1 MEYQLRVG
9 TDELKMV
16 TSRINKTTD
25 EIVGVIKNLESINN
39 NISNSW
45 NDENSRMFSE
55 NFGAYIRDLYGL
67 TNFYNDITTRIN
79 KVADNYETTDLDYS
93 KKVAL
98 ETEKKIKNG
107 K

>member
-39 NISNSW
+39 NIQ
-45 NDENSRMFSE
+45 
-55 NFGAYIRDLYGL
+55 
-67 TNFYNDITTRIN
+67 
-79 KVADNYETTDLDYS
+79 
-93 KKVAL
+93 
-98 ETEKKIKNG
+98 IKNIKLIVIVYKSFG
-107 K
+107 GSDVSLFITVTLNPGFTPSNLRKRNID